1 MPPETVVFVS
11 LVVSMFALFSL
22 GLAYASWASSGRR

>member
-11 LVVSMFALFSL
+11 AVILMFALFSL
-22 GLAYASWASSGRR
+22 GLAYASWTTARRR